1 MKRRDLLKQAV
12 AFAALASVRASQA
25 GAAETHQLAESLLG
39 EKPAPPWLELG
50 PAPAETRKDNMLF
63 RKLGRTGERISAF
76 GLGGH
81 HIGLVKEEQD
91 SIKLIRSAI
100 DRGIT
105 FMDKRLGVR
114 GCRQAPL
121 S

>member
-1 MKRRDLLKQAV
+1 
-12 AFAALASVRASQA
+12 
-25 GAAETHQLAESLLG
+25 
-39 EKPAPPWLELG
+39 
-50 PAPAETRKDNMLF
+50 MLF
-63 RKLGRTGERISAF
+63 RKLGRTDERISAF

-105 FMDKRLGVR
+105 FMDNCWDYHNGKSEVWMGKALRDGYRERVWACFDTTDRKKGGLG
-114 GCRQAPL
+114 
-121 S
+121 